1 MLGKP
6 PALLSCAG
14 EAREVAIDE
23 LDWTWRMLAD
33 PIFRFVTFI
42 YTMLQRTEIIATLI
56 LMETALHRDIIIISI
71 KNEMK

>member
-1 MLGKP
+1 MLGKT

-33 PIFRFVTFI
+33 LAIGQYI
-42 YTMLQRTEIIATLI
+42 N
-56 LMETALHRDIIIISI
+56 HDI
-71 KNEMK
+71 